1 MKPAPLV
8 FYSVLVVVVVVGRPP
23 PAVPTGTIKRVRVDR
38 VLSRTPIVNNKR
50 SLNPSRCI
58 RCRR

>member
-8 FYSVLVVVVVVGRPP
+8 FYSVLVVVVGRPP

-38 VLSRTPIVNNKR
+38 VLSRTPIVNN
-50 SLNPSRCI
+50 
-58 RCRR
+58 

>member
-8 FYSVLVVVVVVGRPP
+8 FYSVLVVVGRPF

-38 VLSRTPIVNNKR
+38 VLSRTPIVNN
-50 SLNPSRCI
+50 
-58 RCRR
+58 